1 MPRNAQSELKRTA
14 ALDGGDSA
22 AAIRSAVS
30 RQAILD
36 AARELF
42 SIDGYTATS
51 ISEIVARAGTSV
63 GLPYYHFGSKKQI
76 FLTLWNEYQVGQEAR
91 TRAAVATARKA
102 GAVGMDLL
110 LTGTRAYLH
119 GAWEARD
126 ILPMV
131 HSRDTPAGFD
141 AVIREAD
148 RRWERQN
155 RALLSEYDPQLV
167 QTAAVLLAGAL
178 RAVCL
183 EFPKCKTEGDAEQLI
198 DAALVLFAGLLQGL
212 EGRES
217 RLSALKV

>member
-1 MPRNAQSELKRTA
+1 M
-14 ALDGGDSA
+14 LDGAESS

-42 SIDGYTATS
+42 STQGYTATS
-51 ISEIVARAGTSV
+51 ISDIVAQAGTSV

-76 FLTLWNEYQVGQEAR
+76 FFTLWNEYQVSQEVR
-91 TRAAVATARKA
+91 TRAAVASARRA
-102 GAVGMDLL
+102 GATGKDLL
-110 LTGTRAYLH
+110 LAGTRAYLQ
-119 GAWEARD
+119 GGWEARD

-131 HSRDTPAGFD
+131 HSRDTPPGFD

-155 RALLSEYDPQLV
+155 RALLSDYDPPLV
-167 QTAAVLLAGAL
+167 RTAAVLLSGSL

-183 EFPKCKTEGDAEQLI
+183 QFPKCRSEAEAAQLVDDAVMLI
-198 DAALVLFAGLLQGL
+198 GGMLGGLD
-212 EGRES
+212 R
-217 RLSALKV
+217 